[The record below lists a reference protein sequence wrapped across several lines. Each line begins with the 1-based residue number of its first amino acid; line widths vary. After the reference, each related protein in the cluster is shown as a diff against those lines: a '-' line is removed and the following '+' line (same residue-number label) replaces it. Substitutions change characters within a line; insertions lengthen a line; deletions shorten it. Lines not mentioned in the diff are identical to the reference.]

1 MGGEREL
8 ERQRCCCQRRSA
20 FGSLYGRPRAATPL
34 QPPPRAARPLAIP
47 SARVWK
53 VTPVE
58 KVITLLEDLEAEV
71 KEEGTK
77 EAGTYDEYACF
88 CKTTTETKSDSI
100 MNGQDTID
108 TLSAG
113 IAEDTATV
121 AGKKTELQAKK
132 KEIEERLSTEFDS
145 IVASCLKEAAEFEA
159 EMADLTKACNSLDK
173 ALQAVRASKG
183 GGASLLQSNST
194 LRDEVG
200 STLAIA
206 EAMSLVEARLVS
218 GPSQGRRVDPDSPEY
233 KFHSD
238 GIITLLEKLKTEFDG
253 KKSETQSEMEKATQI
268 CTDSKAELTGE
279 IDGAKGEISSLETD
293 IDTLKMKIA
302 EDRGSLVEAEDMLKD
317 DKVYLKDLTAQCET
331 SAAEWDQRS
340 QARGQEL
347 EVLAQALTIIRDGGE
362 DGKKS
367 VKDLETDAG
376 LRSAGDGATTTET
389 EDVAMAVREFKDNY
403 GMGDPTGVDA
413 EFEFETEI
421 RLRLLRAMGGSPLKP
436 APVADR
442 GATLALYGNHD
453 ANIAVSVNGRALRAA
468 RDRCPCEGGVAS
480 YPMPAELPNI
490 VEEVFAVEQWQYVD
504 HAEAH
509 ALLAFHASPLR
520 TALVVVSDADFHIF
534 YASLGGIRRL
544 GRLDYSL
551 GVMYMVLAGLLPEV
565 TGKSNEKIC
574 KWPGTGNLFEDSWK
588 TSEGDRDLSSLGW
601 AGKLMGYAATG
612 SPDEAIG
619 SVVREAYEASGAMPK
634 YAPEHIFSYGQGK
647 TRLPHRFS
655 ECLQTI
661 CASVEGQQALAASVQ
676 AEFEKIT
683 QQTVLQ
689 LVEHVGVEN
698 LDGVVLT
705 GGCALNVLANQK
717 IRDQPLQYL
726 GFRLWDEDILGGP
739 EVGTSANICGTMA
752 DLAELLAGGPAWQRE
767 ANRTSDKPIIAVVR
781 GRQEFGP
788 RALGHRSLVAVP
800 DSQSMKDR
808 MNRLKVRQWYRPV
821 APMIAEE
828 ALEEVFGEKVE
839 SPYMTMAPRVREE
852 VRERFP
858 ALAHFDGTARHQSV
872 SRSDEPWVHALL
884 LAVGKLTGL
893 MLDELVD
900 LDFLVI
906 EDWIFRKR

>member
-1 MGGEREL
+1 MLGHWAIL
-8 ERQRCCCQRRSA
+8 LSPAWTSA
-20 FGSLYGRPRAATPL
+20 SVMPRLHLNLTVEGRDTPL
-34 QPPPRAARPLAIP
+34 Y
-47 SARVWK
+47 W
-53 VTPVE
+53 
-58 KVITLLEDLEAEV
+58 
-71 KEEGTK
+71 
-77 EAGTYDEYACF
+77 
-88 CKTTTETKSDSI
+88 
-100 MNGQDTID
+100 
-108 TLSAG
+108 
-113 IAEDTATV
+113 
-121 AGKKTELQAKK
+121 
-132 KEIEERLSTEFDS
+132 
-145 IVASCLKEAAEFEA
+145 
-159 EMADLTKACNSLDK
+159 
-173 ALQAVRASKG
+173 
-183 GGASLLQSNST
+183 
-194 LRDEVG
+194 
-200 STLAIA
+200 
-206 EAMSLVEARLVS
+206 
-218 GPSQGRRVDPDSPEY
+218 DP
-233 KFHSD
+233 
-238 GIITLLEKLKTEFDG
+238 
-253 KKSETQSEMEKATQI
+253 Q
-268 CTDSKAELTGE
+268 
-279 IDGAKGEISSLETD
+279 
-293 IDTLKMKIA
+293 
-302 EDRGSLVEAEDMLKD
+302 
-317 DKVYLKDLTAQCET
+317 
-331 SAAEWDQRS
+331 
-340 QARGQEL
+340 
-347 EVLAQALTIIRDGGE
+347 
-362 DGKKS
+362 
-367 VKDLETDAG
+367 
-376 LRSAGDGATTTET
+376 T

-421 RLRLLRAMGGSPLKP
+421 RLRLLRAMVASHEEAWGSARPLPLQGGSPLKP

-453 ANIAVSVNGRALRAA
+453 ANIAVSVNGRVQSFWSWSASLGCGTSCPRATTARPARRGWRRCAPRGTAARARAA
-468 RDRCPCEGGVAS
+468 PARGASNTAWSSFAS

-717 IRDQPLQYL
+717 IRD
-726 GFRLWDEDILGGP
+726 
-739 EVGTSANICGTMA
+739 A
-752 DLAELLAGGPAWQRE
+752 LL
-767 ANRTSDKPIIAVVR
+767 
-781 GRQEFGP
+781 F
-788 RALGHRSLVAVP
+788 
-800 DSQSMKDR
+800 
-808 MNRLKVRQWYRPV
+808 
-821 APMIAEE
+821 
-828 ALEEVFGEKVE
+828 
-839 SPYMTMAPRVREE
+839 
-852 VRERFP
+852 
-858 ALAHFDGTARHQSV
+858 
-872 SRSDEPWVHALL
+872 SRSTA
-884 LAVGKLTGL
+884 
-893 MLDELVD
+893 
-900 LDFLVI
+900 
-906 EDWIFRKR
+906 

>member
-1 MGGEREL
+1 MAGLNRAL
-8 ERQRCCCQRRSA
+8 AALAALLAAASA
-20 FGSLYGRPRAATPL
+20 DFG
-34 QPPPRAARPLAIP
+34 
-47 SARVWK
+47 K

-132 KEIEERLSTEFDS
+132 KEIEELSTEFDS

-206 EAMSLVEARLVS
+206 EAMSLVEAPKRRDVLAFM
-218 GPSQGRRVDPDSPEY
+218 QGRRVDPDSPEY

-376 LRSAGDGATTTET
+376 LRSAGDGATTTEANIGAIQRRVQLRVAPRHEQAARRAPPSFLQQGSRSASLRSTSSSLLQAEELLRDAGIKLKSAALTAVAASLRKDPFAKVKTMIQDLIVRLLDEAKKEATKQGFCDT
-389 EDVAMAVREFKDNY
+389 ELGKAYKTRDFRLDDAKKLAAELGLLRSKNDTLGEEIVQLEEALPVLRDTLNQTAQLRAQEKVENMDRIKVSKEGYASVTEAIVLLKTYYKSKANAFLQARASPVDEDTQGPGFSGSYRGKADGARGIVGLLEVIKSDFDRAVRTTREEEEKAQRDF
-403 GMGDPTGVDA
+403 V
-413 EFEFETEI
+413 EFEQT
-421 RLRLLRAMGGSPLKP
+421 SK
-436 APVADR
+436 
-442 GATLALYGNHD
+442 
-453 ANIAVSVNGRALRAA
+453 
-468 RDRCPCEGGVAS
+468 
-480 YPMPAELPNI
+480 
-490 VEEVFAVEQWQYVD
+490 
-504 HAEAH
+504 
-509 ALLAFHASPLR
+509 
-520 TALVVVSDADFHIF
+520 
-534 YASLGGIRRL
+534 
-544 GRLDYSL
+544 
-551 GVMYMVLAGLLPEV
+551 
-565 TGKSNEKIC
+565 
-574 KWPGTGNLFEDSWK
+574 EDI
-588 TSEGDRDLSSLGW
+588 
-601 AGKLMGYAATG
+601 AGKEKSLELKQEDQSMTISSIEKGVEKLTTTQG
-612 SPDEAIG
+612 LVDEAIKT
-619 SVVREAYEASGAMPK
+619 VEDLKPMCLDM
-634 YAPEHIFSYGQGK
+634 GQDYQ
-647 TRLPHRFS
+647 TR
-655 ECLQTI
+655 
-661 CASVEGQQALAASVQ
+661 VQ
-676 AEFEKIT
+676 K
-683 QQTVLQ
+683 
-689 LVEHVGVEN
+689 
-698 LDGVVLT
+698 
-705 GGCALNVLANQK
+705 
-717 IRDQPLQYL
+717 
-726 GFRLWDEDILGGP
+726 
-739 EVGTSANICGTMA
+739 
-752 DLAELLAGGPAWQRE
+752 
-767 ANRTSDKPIIAVVR
+767 
-781 GRQEFGP
+781 
-788 RALGHRSLVAVP
+788 
-800 DSQSMKDR
+800 
-808 MNRLKVRQWYRPV
+808 
-821 APMIAEE
+821 
-828 ALEEVFGEKVE
+828 
-839 SPYMTMAPRVREE
+839 REE
-852 VRERFP
+852 EIAALKQAITILTP
-858 ALAHFDGTARHQSV
+858 AA
-872 SRSDEPWVHALL
+872 
-884 LAVGKLTGL
+884 
-893 MLDELVD
+893 
-900 LDFLVI
+900 
-906 EDWIFRKR
+906 